1 MNTTRRRALLTVA
14 IIAAI
19 TVVAVLWWT
28 QFRQAPQAPA
38 APAAPAAAPASS
50 SPSTA
55 AAPAEPAI
63 QYPVEATAEA
73 PPLAAADIGTALTD
87 LLGRKALIT
96 FFQLDDFPRRFV
108 ATVDNLG
115 RSYAPPMLWPIHPT
129 PDRFTVEE
137 TGSGP
142 VISAD
147 NSLRYTPLVL
157 LAESVNTTRAVDVY
171 LRLYP
176 LLQRAYEEL
185 GYPKRYFNDRLIEV
199 INQLLATPNATEQA
213 IKVQL
218 TEVKGSIPSVRPWV
232 RYEFADPALESLSA
246 GQKILLRVGPVN
258 QRRLKAKLA
267 AIRQELLKRVTPR

>member
-1 MNTTRRRALLTVA
+1 MNTTRRALLTVA
-14 IIAAI
+14 IVAAI

-28 QFRQAPQAPA
+28 QFRPAPQVPA
-38 APAAPAAAPASS
+38 APAAPAAASASG
-50 SPSTA
+50 SPNTA
-55 AAPAEPAI
+55 AVPAGPAI

-73 PPLAAADIGTALTD
+73 PPLAAAGIGEALTD

-96 FFQLDDFPRRFV
+96 FFELNDFPRRFV

-142 VISAD
+142 IISAD

-157 LAESVNTTRAVDVY
+157 LAESVNTAQAVDVY

-218 TEVKGSIPSVRPWV
+218 TEVKGSVPSVQPWV

-258 QRRLKAKLA
+258 QRRLKAKLT